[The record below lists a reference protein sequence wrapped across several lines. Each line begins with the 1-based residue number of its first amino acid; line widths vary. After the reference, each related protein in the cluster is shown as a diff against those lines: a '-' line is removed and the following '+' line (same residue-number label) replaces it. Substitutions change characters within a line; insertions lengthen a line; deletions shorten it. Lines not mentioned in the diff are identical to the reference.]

1 MIYQFTFNI
10 CQCYRTKLV
19 RVRWAALLWGLVTIL
34 FLPCDQLL
42 AKGNSSVRFL
52 TAVDLSGKVHRLA
65 AEPERKSTA
74 LVFMTSECPISR
86 QYIPSLNRLSEQL
99 GQNGIK
105 LYGVIYD
112 PSLTRNAA
120 EQFASEFKT
129 SFPILFDASGELAS
143 HFQPSHVPESFVLN
157 SDGIVVY
164 RGRIDDLYASVDKRR
179 QEATRFDLRDAALA
193 AAMGKPIDQAKTQP
207 IGCRLGPISTQA
219 PRNVT
224 FTRDVAPI
232 LYSHCTECH
241 RQGEVAPISLLTYE
255 DAQKRAEWLTEITTS
270 GLMPP
275 WRAEVGHEEF
285 LGERRLSDFA
295 ISVLKKWAETAT
307 PEGDSADMPPE
318 PNFPSGW
325 RMGQPDLV
333 LTAPSAF
340 TVPADG
346 PDVFQH
352 FVIPMELLEDKNLVG
367 FEFRPGN
374 AAVVHHAVL
383 FLDTS
388 GLGRAKD
395 EETPEPGYATF
406 GSIGVPTAGIVGVW
420 TPGMTPRFFPEG
432 MAMDVPA
439 GADLIMQLHIH
450 PTGKQ
455 ETDQSTVGFYFSD
468 KPPTRRVAR
477 MPLILGS
484 LIVDI
489 PAGKASH
496 ELVSSVTLPTD
507 VTLVSVLPHL
517 HLLGKEMRVT
527 ATLPDG
533 KQKELVW
540 IKDWNFYWQDNY
552 LYKTPLRLPEGTKLD
567 VYASYDNSADNP
579 FNPTSPPKRVLFGN
593 GSTDEMCFAIFQFV
607 ADDPDGQRKMQLSL
621 RDTFMREWLLAKLD
635 PEARTHI
642 AGEMMKLFGMEGN
655 ASDLMRRLTGNRQ
668 Q

>member
-1 MIYQFTFNI
+1 MLWKSLTIACGVIGMKARQAL
-10 CQCYRTKLV
+10 TKILCGIAGLLV
-19 RVRWAALLWGLVTIL
+19 LPAAQVSA
-34 FLPCDQLL
+34 Q
-42 AKGNSSVRFL
+42 GNSSARFL
-52 TAVDLSGKVHRLA
+52 TALDLNGQIHRLA
-65 AEPERKSTA
+65 AEPDVKATA
-74 LVFMTSECPISR
+74 LVFMTTECPISR
-86 QYIPSLNRLSEQL
+86 QYVPGLNRLGEQFAE
-99 GQNGIK
+99 NGVK

-112 PSLTRNAA
+112 PSLSRSSAL
-120 EQFASEFKT
+120 EFATEFKT
-129 SFPILFDASGELAS
+129 SFPILFDASGELAA
-143 HFQPSHVPESFVLN
+143 HFQPTHVPESFVIN
-157 SDGIVVY
+157 IDGQVAY
-164 RGRIDDLYASVDKRR
+164 RGRIDDLYASVDRR
-179 QEATRFDLRDAALA
+179 RSEATAHDLRDAAFAVA
-193 AAMGKPIDQAKTQP
+193 AGKPVDQAKTQP
-207 IGCRLGPISTQA
+207 VGCRLGQISTLA
-219 PRNVT
+219 PASVT
-224 FTRDVAPI
+224 FARDVAPV

-255 DAQKRAEWLTEITTS
+255 DAQKRADWLTEITTS

-295 ISVLKKWAETAT
+295 IAILKKWAQTGCAQ
-307 PEGDSADMPPE
+307 GDSADLPPV

-325 RMGQPDLV
+325 RLGRPDLV

-346 PDVFQH
+346 PDIFQH
-352 FVIPMELLEDKNLVG
+352 FVIPMELIEDKHLIG

-374 AAVVHHAVL
+374 AAVVHHAIL
-383 FLDTS
+383 FLDSS
-388 GLGRAKD
+388 GRGRAKD
-395 EETPEPGYATF
+395 AETPEPGYVTF

-432 MAMDVPA
+432 MAMNVPG

-450 PTGKQ
+450 PTGKE
-455 ETDQSTVGFYFSD
+455 ETDQSTVGLYFSD
-468 KPPTRRVAR
+468 KPPTRQVAR
-477 MPLILGS
+477 MPLVLGS

-533 KQKELVW
+533 TKKELVW

-552 LYKTPLRLPEGTKLD
+552 LFKKPLHLPEGTQLD
-567 VYASYDNSADNP
+567 VFASYDNSADNP
-579 FNPTSPPKRVLFGN
+579 LNPTLPPKRVLFGN

-607 ADDPDGQRKMQLSL
+607 ADDPDGQRKMQLGL
-621 RDTFMREWLLAKLD
+621 RDTFMREWFLAKLD
-635 PEARTHI
+635 SEARTHI
-642 AGEMMKLFGMEGN
+642 AQEMMKLFGMEGN

-668 Q
+668 

>member
-1 MIYQFTFNI
+1 MFWKSLTIACGVIGVKARQARI
-10 CQCYRTKLV
+10 KILCGIAGLLV
-19 RVRWAALLWGLVTIL
+19 LPAAQV
-34 FLPCDQLL
+34 PAQ
-42 AKGNSSVRFL
+42 GNSSARFL
-52 TAVDLSGKVHRLA
+52 TALDLNGQIHRLA
-65 AEPERKSTA
+65 AEPDVKATA
-74 LVFMTSECPISR
+74 LVFMTTECPISR
-86 QYIPSLNRLSEQL
+86 QYVPGLNRLGEQL
-99 GQNGIK
+99 AENGVK

-112 PSLTRNAA
+112 PSLSRSSAL
-120 EQFASEFKT
+120 EFATEFKT
-129 SFPILFDASGELAS
+129 SFPILFDASGELAA
-143 HFQPSHVPESFVLN
+143 HFQPTHVPESFVIN
-157 SDGIVVY
+157 IDGQVAY
-164 RGRIDDLYASVDKRR
+164 RGRIDDLYASVDRR
-179 QEATRFDLRDAALA
+179 RSEATAHDLRDAALA
-193 AAMGKPIDQAKTQP
+193 VAAGKPVDQAKTQP
-207 IGCRLGPISTQA
+207 VGCRLGQISTLA
-219 PRNVT
+219 PASVT
-224 FTRDVAPI
+224 FARDVAPV

-255 DAQKRAEWLTEITTS
+255 DAQKRADWLTEITTS

-295 ISVLKKWAETAT
+295 IAILKKWAQTGCVQ
-307 PEGDSADMPPE
+307 GDSADLPPV

-325 RMGQPDLV
+325 RLGRPDLV

-346 PDVFQH
+346 PDIFQH
-352 FVIPMELLEDKNLVG
+352 FVIPMELIEDKHLIG

-374 AAVVHHAVL
+374 AAVVHHAIL
-383 FLDTS
+383 FLDSS
-388 GLGRAKD
+388 GRGRAKD
-395 EETPEPGYATF
+395 AETPEPGYVTF

-432 MAMDVPA
+432 MAMNVPG

-450 PTGKQ
+450 PTGKE
-455 ETDQSTVGFYFSD
+455 ETDQSTVGLYFSD
-468 KPPTRRVAR
+468 KPPTRQVAR
-477 MPLILGS
+477 MPLVLGS

-533 KQKELVW
+533 SKRELVW

-552 LYKTPLRLPEGTKLD
+552 LYKKPLYLPEGTQLD
-567 VYASYDNSADNP
+567 VFASYDNSADNP
-579 FNPTSPPKRVLFGN
+579 LNPTSPPKRVLFGN

-607 ADDPDGQRKMQLSL
+607 ADDPDGQRKMQLGL
-621 RDTFMREWLLAKLD
+621 RDTFMREWFLAKLD
-635 PEARTHI
+635 SEARTHI
-642 AGEMMKLFGMEGN
+642 AQEMMKLFGMEGN

-668 Q
+668 